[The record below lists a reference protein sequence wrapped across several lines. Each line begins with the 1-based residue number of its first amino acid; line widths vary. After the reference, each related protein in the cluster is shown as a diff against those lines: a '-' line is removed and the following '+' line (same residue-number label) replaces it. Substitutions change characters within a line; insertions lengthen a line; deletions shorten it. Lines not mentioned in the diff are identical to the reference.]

1 MESIDKTVN
10 AIASARFVLERTT
23 ANSVCKELRFVLQVL
38 LDEAYEAGMESRE
51 AYERLEFSHA
61 ELWKEHLAAQ
71 EKTEETPDP
80 EPQPES
86 GLEPQPEQKPDWIVE
101 KPVPVGSEAAKRIIA
116 KVAADNPPPKKKG
129 RPRKNDD

>member
-10 AIASARFVLERTT
+10 AVASARFVLERTT

-61 ELWKEHLAAQ
+61 ELWKQHLDEQ
-71 EKTEETPDP
+71 NKTEKPKAESG
-80 EPQPES
+80 PES
-86 GLEPQPEQKPDWIVE
+86 GPEAKPEWIVE
-101 KPVPVGSEAAKRIIA
+101 KPVPVGSEAAKKIIA

-129 RPRKNDD
+129 RPKKNDD

>member
-38 LDEAYEAGMESRE
+38 LDEAYETAMEASE
-51 AYERLEFSHA
+51 AYERIEYSHA
-61 ELWKEHLAAQ
+61 ELWKQRLDEQ
-71 EKTEETPDP
+71 NKTEEPKA
-80 EPQPES
+80 ESGPES
-86 GLEPQPEQKPDWIVE
+86 GPEADPDWIVQ
-101 KPVPVGSEAAKRIIA
+101 KPVPVGSEAAKRICQ
-116 KVAADNPPPKKKG
+116 KVREDNPPPKKKG